1 VLFFQRY
8 GGWEGM
14 MLLKPEKETIKLFFF
29 PKLQL
34 FFLFLRSFVL
44 HIFFGFL
51 EPKDG

>member
-1 VLFFQRY
+1 
-8 GGWEGM
+8 
-14 MLLKPEKETIKLFFF
+14 
-29 PKLQL
+29 LQL